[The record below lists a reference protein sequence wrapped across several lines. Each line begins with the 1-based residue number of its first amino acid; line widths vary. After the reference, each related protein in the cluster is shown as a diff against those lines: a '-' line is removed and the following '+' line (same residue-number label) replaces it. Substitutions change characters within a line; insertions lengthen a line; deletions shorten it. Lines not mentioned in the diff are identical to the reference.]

1 MKNAHQLLEQFTAA
15 SFRDPRKAAEMFTE
29 EGAFEMPYLESLGI
43 PWRYAG
49 RKEIEGSFT
58 FVRGLYPD
66 MDFHDFKVVCETPEV
81 AVGKYEFTTRSSKTG
96 RIIHQLFVGRL
107 HADKGRLHSFASPST
122 SWSWAL
128 ASFPNGL
135 ADYQVPEGRKA

>member
-107 HADKGRLHSFASPST
+107 HADKGQIALLRESINLVELGLGIFSQRSCRLSSARGP
-122 SWSWAL
+122 
-128 ASFPNGL
+128 
-135 ADYQVPEGRKA
+135 